1 MSTPTKRERERE
13 RERGR
18 ERETDRQS
26 QTETERETDRDR
38 EREREI
44 DRETER
50 GLYAHLLRQG
60 DIYRSRRRGEMYTAD
75 LGATKDGAS
84 VSDHFLSDRSRSGLC
99 IRA

>member
-1 MSTPTKRERERE
+1 MSTPTNRERERE
-13 RERGR
+13 RERQRVR
-18 ERETDRQS
+18 ERERDRQR
-26 QTETERETDRDR
+26 QRERRTET